1 MKRFYLWLKAN
12 PHVWWSL
19 LLFYLLLLY
28 FLTENCVTGDYH
40 PTQTALDAYVPF
52 FAPAVI
58 AYFLW
63 FPLLVGTGLWL
74 MAKDGRGFR
83 NYMWLLAVCF
93 TLSAAVYFLWPSG
106 QDLRPDLSAPRD
118 IFERVLSRI
127 YAFDTNTNVF
137 PSLHVSC
144 SVIAVLALWASP
156 TTKKNGIRP
165 VSAVLAALIVA
176 STVLVKQHALPD
188 IPGGAAAALLSRG
201 AVRLLSRNI
210 QEKALRD

>member
-1 MKRFYLWLKAN
+1 MKRFFLWLRQN

-19 LLFYLLLLY
+19 LLFYLLALY
-28 FLTENCVTGDYH
+28 FLAENCVTGDYH
-40 PTQTALDAYVPF
+40 ATQTAIDTYIPF
-52 FAPAVI
+52 FAPAVV
-58 AYFLW
+58 AYLLW

-83 NYMWLLAVCF
+83 NYMWFLAVCF
-93 TLSAAVYFLWPSG
+93 TISAAVYFLWPSG
-106 QDLRPDLSAPRD
+106 QDLRPDLSAPKG

-144 SVIAVLALWASP
+144 SVGAALALWDSP

-165 VSAVLAALIVA
+165 AAAALAVLIIA
-176 STVLVKQHALPD
+176 STVLVKQHAFMD
-188 IPGGAAAALLSRG
+188 IPGGFAAALLSRG
-201 AVRLLSRNI
+201 AVKLINHTI
-210 QEKALRD
+210 KEKALRD

>member
-1 MKRFYLWLKAN
+1 MKRFFLWLKAN

-28 FLTENCVTGDYH
+28 FLAENCVTGDYH
-40 PTQTALDAYVPF
+40 ATQTALDAYIPF

-63 FPLLVGTGLWL
+63 FPLLAGTGLWL

-83 NYMWLLAVCF
+83 NYMWFLAVCF

-106 QDLRPDLSAPRD
+106 QDLRPDLSAPKD

-144 SVIAVLALWASP
+144 SVGAVLALRDSP
-156 TTKKNGIRP
+156 TTKRNGIRP
-165 VSAVLAALIVA
+165 AAAVLAVLIIA
-176 STVLVKQHALPD
+176 STVLVKQHAVLD
-188 IPGGAAAALLSRG
+188 IPGGVAAALLSRS
-201 AVRLLSRNI
+201 AVRLLNRI
-210 QEKALRD
+210 IKEKALRD